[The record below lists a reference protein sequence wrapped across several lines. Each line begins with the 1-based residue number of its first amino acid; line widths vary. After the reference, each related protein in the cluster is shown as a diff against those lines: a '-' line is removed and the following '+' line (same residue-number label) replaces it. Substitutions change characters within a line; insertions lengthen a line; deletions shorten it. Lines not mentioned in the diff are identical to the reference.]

1 MKLFYSIML
10 FLAIIFAVPAH
21 ANVPD
26 VSNLS
31 KEDIIKL
38 QAQIDAQERIDNT
51 KSLPSQLNEWAQ
63 LGQNIGQGLVG
74 AAKEM
79 GVAANDFAQTA
90 IGKTVI
96 VMLIWKFFGKSVI
109 LFTMLFLIPFV
120 IAPLVITSIK
130 RNLGEC
136 DVNTIEKRFGPLVW
150 TKEIT
155 RYNIDSDTSSFIV
168 AAYFIMA
175 FIWTLCLIFI

>member
-1 MKLFYSIML
+1 MNILKLFL
-10 FLAIIFAVPAH
+10 LLVLWLPTLANATI
-21 ANVPD
+21 D

-79 GVAANDFAQTA
+79 GVATNDFAQTA

-109 LFTMLFLIPFV
+109 LFTMLFLIPLIIGPIV
-120 IAPLVITSIK
+120 IAAVK
-130 RNLGEC
+130 RSFAEYRTEI
-136 DVNTIEKRFGPLVW
+136 VEKSFGTLKW
-150 TKEIT
+150 TKEIRNYSYDDPYYFFT
-155 RYNIDSDTSSFIV
+155 ALSYILLSVTWV
-168 AAYFIMA
+168 A
-175 FIWTLCLIFI
+175 CLVNL

>member
-79 GVAANDFAQTA
+79 G
-90 IGKTVI
+90 G
-96 VMLIWKFFGKSVI
+96 G
-109 LFTMLFLIPFV
+109 
-120 IAPLVITSIK
+120 
-130 RNLGEC
+130 G
-136 DVNTIEKRFGPLVW
+136 
-150 TKEIT
+150 
-155 RYNIDSDTSSFIV
+155 
-168 AAYFIMA
+168 
-175 FIWTLCLIFI
+175 